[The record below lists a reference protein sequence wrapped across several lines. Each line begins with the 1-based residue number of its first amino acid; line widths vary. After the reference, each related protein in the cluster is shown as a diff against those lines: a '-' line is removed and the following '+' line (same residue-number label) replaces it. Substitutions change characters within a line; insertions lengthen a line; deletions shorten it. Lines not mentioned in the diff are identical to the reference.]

1 MTWKSKKSSRENS
14 KIVLIAVDRLPKLCY
29 DIAIMDP
36 TKHKATPAP
45 PPQIQGQPGGVVRE
59 RESLASFEKPL
70 DPEVAKIV
78 KVLDDHTN
86 QPPINIPQPQVSV
99 EIKEPQTIVQ
109 SGSPMSKS
117 DAKTIIKKYSPDN
130 PKRGKAVI
138 IVRES
143 DIRDL
148 KSKNAF

>member
-1 MTWKSKKSSRENS
+1 MTRKSKKSSQENS
-14 KIVLIAVDRLPKLCY
+14 KIALIAVDRLPKLCY
-29 DIAIMDP
+29 DIATMDA
-36 TKHKATPAP
+36 TKDKAIPAP

-59 RESLASFEKPL
+59 REISTSLESPL

-78 KVLDDHTN
+78 QVIPDHTN
-86 QPPINIPQPQVSV
+86 EPSVNFPHQPQVSAQI
-99 EIKEPQTIVQ
+99 EEPKNQANTSI
-109 SGSPMSKS
+109 SK
-117 DAKTIIKKYSPDN
+117 AEAQRIIKKYSPDD

-148 KSKNAF
+148 RSKDAF